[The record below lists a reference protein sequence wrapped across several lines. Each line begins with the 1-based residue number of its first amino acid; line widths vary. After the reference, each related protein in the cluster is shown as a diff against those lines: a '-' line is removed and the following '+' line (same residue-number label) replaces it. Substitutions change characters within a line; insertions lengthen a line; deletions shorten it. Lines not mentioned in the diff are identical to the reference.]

1 MKSLKIGPEQ
11 LRKIEAA
18 ARRQELID
26 QGLSLLPANKV
37 HKMRTAWKR
46 KGKHKPDY
54 ND

>member
-1 MKSLKIGPEQ
+1 MKITSDQ

>member
-1 MKSLKIGPEQ
+1 MKITSDQ

-26 QGLSLLPANKV
+26 QGMSLLPANKV
-37 HKMRTAWKR
+37 HKIRKSWQR